1 MKIIKLTESDLLN
14 MIKKS
19 LPENFKSKLK
29 RKKKIIEVMLEE
41 YLVSSSPNNWEDEFD
56 FATDVIYEIIDML
69 VLEYEEMYEY
79 YDELIDYMK
88 TNYSDKIFQY
98 YSKNHDNHLNEN
110 NVMNENYYKSDKLY
124 DREYIISILKKAPRH
139 LKSIYEKLDDIPCKN
154 SKGES
159 RRCTK
164 IPEVLHTYMW
174 DR

>member
-69 VLEYEEMYEY
+69 VLG
-79 YDELIDYMK
+79 
-88 TNYSDKIFQY
+88 F
-98 YSKNHDNHLNEN
+98 
-110 NVMNENYYKSDKLY
+110 
-124 DREYIISILKKAPRH
+124 
-139 LKSIYEKLDDIPCKN
+139 
-154 SKGES
+154 
-159 RRCTK
+159 
-164 IPEVLHTYMW
+164 
-174 DR
+174 